1 MQFRCLPIALLGR
14 QMGPAP
20 RVFALL
26 LALAAMLFALSAR
39 GEQTTIAV
47 ASNFA
52 APMKRIVTEFEQR
65 SGHRVVLAFGSSG
78 KFFAQIHHG
87 APFDAFF
94 SADQT
99 KPARLVADGLA
110 DGRSRFTYA
119 EGRLVLWSRSH
130 QLVDG
135 EGTVLKTG
143 RFNRLAIANPKLAPY
158 GAAAVEVLQN
168 LELEKA
174 TRTRWVQGENIAQAY
189 QFVATGNADLGLVA
203 LSQVVR
209 DGEISSGSAWV
220 VPANLYRPIRQDA
233 VILKRARDNPA
244 LTAFWSF
251 IRKPEMQ
258 AIIESFG
265 YANASGRKCS
275 DGESSC

>member
-1 MQFRCLPIALLGR
+1 MQFRCLPIALPGR

-26 LALAAMLFALSAR
+26 PALAAMLFALSAR

-52 APMKRIVTEFEQR
+52 APMKRIAAEFEQR

-99 KPARLVADGLA
+99 KPARLVSDGLA
-110 DGRSRFTYA
+110 DGHSLFTYA
-119 EGRLVLWSRSH
+119 EGRLVLWSRSP

-158 GAAAVEVLQN
+158 GAAAVEVLQK

-189 QFVATGNADLGLVA
+189 QFVATGNAELGLVA
-203 LSQVVR
+203 LSQVVQN
-209 DGEISSGSAWV
+209 GEVSSGSAWL
-220 VPANLYRPIRQDA
+220 VPANLYSPIRQDA
-233 VILKRARDNPA
+233 VILKRAHSNPA

-251 IRKPEMQ
+251 LREPEVQ
-258 AIIESFG
+258 AIIAAFG
-265 YANASGRKCS
+265 YANTGGETCS
-275 DGESSC
+275 NRTESC